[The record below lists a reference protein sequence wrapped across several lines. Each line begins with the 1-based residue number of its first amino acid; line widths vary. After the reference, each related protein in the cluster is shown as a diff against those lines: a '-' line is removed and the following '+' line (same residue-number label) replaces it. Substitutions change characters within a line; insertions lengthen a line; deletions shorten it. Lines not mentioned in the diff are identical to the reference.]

1 MPKRT
6 DYRAAADRSSV
17 PPRPRG
23 KAAMRTTP
31 VRTTLD
37 LAPELHMDLKR
48 WCNTAAVDL
57 HQPDV
62 PLVAVL
68 RQLVHLLAVEDDQDE
83 EHEDFR
89 ALLAERVLE
98 RLAEQSG

>member
-6 DYRAAADRSSV
+6 DYRAAADRSSA

-48 WCNTAAVDL
+48 WCNAAAVEL

-68 RQLVHLLAVEDDQDE
+68 RQLVHLLAVEVPDDE
-83 EHEDFR
+83 EHEEFR
-89 ALLAERVLE
+89 TLLAERVRE
-98 RLAEQSG
+98 RLEQAR